1 MNCRSR
7 QIVYDIRVRA
17 IITIYVLLGATVAH
31 ADADA
36 RARAARAKLSAQ
48 VTALAGGKLDAFAT
62 MFPDTKSS
70 AVMFPSSRFVAIG
83 RAAIRTAS
91 AEWAG
96 VGKSPTAVTVVGT
109 SSVGQRLDSDTSK
122 RASHLVV
129 VNAELDVT
137 IKGAAKP
144 LRLRATSVFSDGLDP
159 ANPKALVSI
168 AMFVSLPT
176 ETKDLRGE
184 DKLAESGE
192 IDRFLDLLRVPD
204 LLAERFDAGPGD
216 VVIGVAAGEHAA
228 GDDAKKLLDGLH
240 GLKLAV
246 VGKPHVARAL
256 DWTYAMATVSMKRA
270 NDRPAPI
277 NVLLVGY
284 PECKGTCVGTEM
296 TPHVVSLHF
305 GQSR

>member
-1 MNCRSR
+1 M
-7 QIVYDIRVRA
+7 RA
-17 IITIYVLLGATVAH
+17 IITICVLLGATVVAH

-36 RARAARAKLSAQ
+36 RARAARAKLVAQ
-48 VTALAGGKLDAFAT
+48 VTALAEGRLDAFAV

-70 AVMFPSSRFVAIG
+70 AVMFPSSRVVAVGRKAI
-83 RAAIRTAS
+83 RAAAT
-91 AEWAG
+91 EWAG
-96 VGKSPTAVTVVGT
+96 VGKIPTAATVVGT

-129 VNAELDVT
+129 VNADLDVT
-137 IKGAAKP
+137 VRGATKP
-144 LRLRATSVFSDGLDP
+144 IRLRATSVFSDGLDP
-159 ANPKALVSI
+159 ANPKALASI

-192 IDRFLDLLRVPD
+192 FDRFLDLLRVPD
-204 LLAERFDAGPGD
+204 LLSERFDAGPGD
-216 VVIGVAAGEHAA
+216 VVIGTALGEHAA
-228 GDDAKKLLDGLH
+228 GEDAKKLLDSWH
-240 GLKLAV
+240 GLKLTV

-277 NVLLVGY
+277 NVLIVGY